1 MSDDFEACW
10 ERFSDQLSGAF
21 ADIAASDQL
30 SEETLDK
37 LQFAAVTVFREQLDR
52 ILLDRPVVAAD
63 RGSLTLQ

>member
-21 ADIAASDQL
+21 ADIAASDHL
-30 SEETLDK
+30 SEDTLDK

-52 ILLDRPVVAAD
+52 ILLNRPVNTVE
-63 RGSLTLQ
+63 RGSMTLQ